1 MAKKYLDYKVR
12 VSSPLGMQMIDTVDR
27 GIALAKAHIKEL
39 REMADTYPRYW
50 NAVVTETKYDNT
62 WILYAKEVDSDIIV
76 VGPLKIDIYGR
87 I

>member
-27 GIALAKAHIKEL
+27 GIALAKAQIKEL

-50 NAVVTETKYDNT
+50 NAVVTESKYDNT
-62 WILYAKEVDSDIIV
+62 WILYAESVEGDIKVI
-76 VGPLKIDIYGR
+76 GPLKIDIYGR